1 MKRILLLCGII
12 LLSLPLSAQTLRNHG
27 SGTTSNITMGFTPT
41 VGDTVVVVTETS
53 VVPASVQFSTGG
65 TQAFPIQGSC
75 PNSGAFFLCYYLIK
89 SVATPGSHITCTTC
103 GTMNAVY
110 EWDWTGVDTTNTV
123 DRRILCLN
131 NLTTTNCE
139 VDFHPAFS
147 SEALMAAYVCSAS
160 SSTLGGNVTWV
171 NVMTPNSNPGGD
183 FISSGYGLV
192 SVTPGTAGACGNNLG
207 MILGLKAS
215 GATETCESDISWNQ
229 DEAEIGSSGSPST
242 SAFVNQVG
250 DLIITTPWC
259 ITNGSTTC
267 TVTSPLA
274 GSDTMTD
281 ITVDGTNSSST
292 GQGHIYYVLSA
303 SAAGTQT
310 ITFTPSGT
318 FLHAQIAY
326 WDYTPSPGCTFS
338 HHTDFSLG
346 SGTGTAVN
354 LPSFTPTTGDL
365 LFAFAFVSNHTSSV

>member
-1 MKRILLLCGII
+1 
-12 LLSLPLSAQTLRNHG
+12 
-27 SGTTSNITMGFTPT
+27 
-41 VGDTVVVVTETS
+41 
-53 VVPASVQFSTGG
+53 
-65 TQAFPIQGSC
+65 
-75 PNSGAFFLCYYLIK
+75 
-89 SVATPGSHITCTTC
+89 
-103 GTMNAVY
+103 MNAVY

-183 FISSGYGLV
+183 FISSGNGLV

-365 LFAFAFVSNHTSSV
+365 LFAFAFVSNHTSSVNSGSFPWACRAFLIGATATQDCTLQNTINASEYMLANPGGTMNVDFTQLAADPWQVLATSFTLSGSSPGNTVKQLSTLGVGE